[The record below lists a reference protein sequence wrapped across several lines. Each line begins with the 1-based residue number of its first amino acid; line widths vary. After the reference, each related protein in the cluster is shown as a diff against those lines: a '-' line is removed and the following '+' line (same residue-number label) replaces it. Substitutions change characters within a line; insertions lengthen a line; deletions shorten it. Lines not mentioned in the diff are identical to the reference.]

1 MSYLV
6 IQNHGVWYI
15 WLIVQ
20 YIVPL
25 EVFTGSFWMGAF
37 NGNTAKR
44 HRLWSNDRGLLQEIV
59 KQGGFC
65 CPHLNRYFWLDLKS
79 SEVVSFS
86 LHELSQVGTWHGVRC
101 NVCRVQTWAW
111 SASTWTRRAKKESL
125 DCLRN
130 SGRASG
136 LSATCNMCVC
146 VRPWLVNACHCKFLC
161 PAHFHLPATSWNC
174 VRAYTPDFGRCIARL
189 ATAGLKVHCWWL
201 CAWFGM
207 SAWWHSLR
215 PIWSSDIVL
224 TEWFCKFPQITY
236 S

>member
-1 MSYLV
+1 MAFV
-6 IQNHGVWYI
+6 VHI
-15 WLIVQ
+15 WTDTSDWISNLQ
-20 YIVPL
+20 KL
-25 EVFTGSFWMGAF
+25 LAF
-37 NGNTAKR
+37 HCMNC
-44 HRLWSNDRGLLQEIV
+44 HRWAHDTECAAMFAGCKRGLGPQVRGQEGPKKNRWIVWETPAEPVACLQLAI
-59 KQGGFC
+59 
-65 CPHLNRYFWLDLKS
+65 
-79 SEVVSFS
+79 
-86 LHELSQVGTWHGVRC
+86 
-101 NVCRVQTWAW
+101 
-111 SASTWTRRAKKESL
+111 
-125 DCLRN
+125 
-130 SGRASG
+130 
-136 LSATCNMCVC
+136 CVC

>member
-6 IQNHGVWYI
+6 IQNHGVCYI

-44 HRLWSNDRGLLQEIV
+44 HRLWSNDQGLLQEIV

-146 VRPWLVNACHCKFLC
+146 ASLTCECMPLQVFVSCAFSLTCNIMELRQGLY
-161 PAHFHLPATSWNC
+161 S
-174 VRAYTPDFGRCIARL
+174 RL
-189 ATAGLKVHCWWL
+189 WKVHCEI
-201 CAWFGM
+201 GHGG
-207 SAWWHSLR
+207 S
-215 PIWSSDIVL
+215 
-224 TEWFCKFPQITY
+224 
-236 S
+236 